1 MTREVERHVTKDAD
15 GNRIVTK
22 SVHIDRPRKTIEKE
36 IVREKNAE
44 TGEVSRSRSRTVK
57 KK

>member
-22 SVHIDRPRKTIEKE
+22 SVHIDRPRKTIPKE
-36 IVREKNAE
+36 LVREKNAE

>member
-22 SVHIDRPRKTIEKE
+22 SVHIDRPRKTIDKE

>member
-22 SVHIDRPRKTIEKE
+22 SVHIDRPQKTIDKE
-36 IVREKNAE
+36 IVREKDAE
-44 TGEVSRSRSRTVK
+44 TGEVSRSRSKSVK